1 MMKKNDQTTQVKLK
15 QYYGSGLMLTAVLL
29 LIGHAFATQSLKSQE
44 LETLEAIETIE
55 TVDTIEIIE
64 PLEAPI
70 PSITIDEGGGTTT
83 SFGEEISIDDDLPP
97 LPKKDTSK
105 RKSKNEEP
113 SKPTTNTIPKDDSED
128 DLASISNLT
137 GSNDGWDTWEVT
149 ENNTES
155 VTENVPKDV
164 PKDVTNMDLDSEK
177 ELALETPK
185 QSEQSTMS
193 DPTPI
198 AVGRIKD
205 EKGTDITPILP
216 QPLSPTNGSVDIDLN
231 NDEAIDISIAPELNT
246 EDSLEIATETD
257 EGSEENLLT
266 VTEED
271 TSGSDN
277 NPKVVKSNKELKP
290 TPTSITE
297 EEESDIVAAPEAPTP
312 PKAAELNAFD
322 DLDPPTVTGN
332 EKRDDGPSLGDL
344 PIGTLPREVPM
355 ATIDKD
361 ENREVQISN
370 LIRQLEEEAA
380 NKEVAKSSLVPNQM
394 QDEINFDNV
403 PIGAAFRLLAEQ
415 AGFNFVE
422 PPFQDGETLSLRFQK
437 MNPLDAFMK
446 IAQARGFAVVTE
458 NGFTTLKRPDIS
470 LPEFYE
476 VKKYRLKFIQPKWI
490 IQSVANLLEIQLTQP
505 GETITSFPEPNADA
519 TSYGGSN
526 DGNSGGGGG
535 TTSGGNGGA
544 SANGSQNIGLPTAP
558 RWTSSLPYDEPLH
571 SGEGAQG
578 GEVPFIFIDRST
590 SSLVIKTTKERQ
602 KMVAQ
607 YIVNVDKPEPQ
618 IMIET
623 KVVEISMGE
632 LLEYG
637 TDWSDALGK
646 GITVNWAGTKVNLAD
661 VFSGGGT
668 GTWSAF
674 LTIPETSITIR
685 AFQEMDKGSVMN
697 MPRTMTRSGVPV
709 SISSTITDATPAYQ
723 IATGTGGTG
732 AVSTPSGFNTFTTG
746 LTIDVVPQILE
757 NGMIDININPTVAN
771 QIGERTIDANTQT
784 GVPKQTIPI
793 ISSRS
798 LTTSAVVP
806 SGMTI
811 MLGGIV
817 ETKNTDSSGGIPVL
831 SRIPILGKTIFGNTN
846 RNDSRKTLIVFVTPR
861 VIYPDEYQKVWTN
874 EEEWRAMVD
883 GNRVDI
889 QTYNDQLPQPLEIR
903 KAIPLKDTLNQRG
916 TQRGTRK

>member
-1 MMKKNDQTTQVKLK
+1 MMKKNDKPQVIKMNKL
-15 QYYGSGLMLTAVLL
+15 YGSGLMLIA
-29 LIGHAFATQSLKSQE
+29 LIAMISMGISTQRLNSQ
-44 LETLEAIETIE
+44 
-55 TVDTIEIIE
+55 D
-64 PLEAPI
+64 LEAPV
-70 PSITIDEGGGTTT
+70 PSITIEEESGTTT
-83 SFGEEISIDDDLPP
+83 SFGDELTIEDDLPP
-97 LPKKDTSK
+97 LPEKKSGEDKKTSDTIKKDES
-105 RKSKNEEP
+105 EEEIEPIGNP
-113 SKPTTNTIPKDDSED
+113 SNSD
-128 DLASISNLT
+128 
-137 GSNDGWDTWEVT
+137 DGWDTWEVVEETKT
-149 ENNTES
+149 ETATASNKEEES
-155 VTENVPKDV
+155 AT
-164 PKDVTNMDLDSEK
+164 TSET
-177 ELALETPK
+177 LALEA
-185 QSEQSTMS
+185 
-193 DPTPI
+193 PTENAPDVNAPI
-198 AVGRIKD
+198 AVGRVKD
-205 EKGTDITPILP
+205 EEGNDVTPTVAEK
-216 QPLSPTNGSVDIDLN
+216 S
-231 NDEAIDISIAPELNT
+231 AAPEENIKELDIET
-246 EDSLEIATETD
+246 VESSDSKNETVVA
-257 EGSEENLLT
+257 SEEET
-266 VTEED
+266 VEVAEKK
-271 TSGSDN
+271 N
-277 NPKVVKSNKELKP
+277 EPKVTKKEKEKKPKSKKKEKDEDKEVSTVKSEGEQPKE
-290 TPTSITE
+290 TT
-297 EEESDIVAAPEAPTP
+297 SDIVAAPEAPTP
-312 PKAAELNAFD
+312 PKAPEVSA
-322 DLDPPTVTGN
+322 LDALEPPVVDSSASSGG
-332 EKRDDGPSLGDL
+332 EPSLGDL
-344 PIGTLPREVPM
+344 PIGTLPTEVPM
-355 ATIDKD
+355 APMDRD
-361 ENREVQISN
+361 ENKEVEIAK

-437 MNPLDAFMK
+437 MTPLDAFMK

-458 NGFTTLKRPDIS
+458 NGFTTLKRPDIA

-476 VKKYRLKFIQPKWI
+476 VKKYRLKYIQPKWI
-490 IQSVANLLEIQLTQP
+490 IQSVANLLEITINQP
-505 GETITSFPEPNADA
+505 ADTLASFPEPSEDA

-535 TTSGGNGGA
+535 TSAGGTGGA

-590 SSLVIKTTKERQ
+590 SSLVVKTTKEKQ

-607 YIVNVDKPEPQ
+607 YVANVDKPEPQ

-646 GITVNWAGTKVNLAD
+646 GITVNWEGAKVNLAD

-674 LTIPETSITIR
+674 LTIPEASITLR

-746 LTIDVVPQILE
+746 LTIDVVPQILD

-771 QIGERTIDANTQT
+771 QVGERTIDANTQT

-817 ETKNTDSSGGIPVL
+817 ETKNTDSSGGIPIL
-831 SRIPILGKTIFGNTN
+831 SQIPVLGKTVFGNTN
-846 RNDSRKTLIVFVTPR
+846 KNDSRKTLIVFVTPK
-861 VIYPDEYQKVWTN
+861 VIYPDQYQKVWTN
-874 EEEWRAMVD
+874 EEEWRAMID

-889 QTYNDQLPQPLEIR
+889 QTYNDRVPEPLEIR
-903 KAIPLKDTLNQRG
+903 KAIPLNNTMNQKGNSRNK
-916 TQRGTRK
+916 QR